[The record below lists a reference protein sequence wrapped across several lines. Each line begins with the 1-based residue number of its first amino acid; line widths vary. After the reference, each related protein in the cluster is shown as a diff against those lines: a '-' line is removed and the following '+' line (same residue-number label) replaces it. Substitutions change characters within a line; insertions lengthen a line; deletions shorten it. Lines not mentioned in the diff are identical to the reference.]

1 MKLSQKAKD
10 VLLSDEFAEIFRERE
25 NDIKDAWASEHDKEK
40 RESLYLGL
48 YELNELR
55 DYFYASAKR

>member
-10 VLLSDEFAEIFRERE
+10 VLLSTEFAEILDSRES
-25 NDIKDAWASEHDKEK
+25 DIKDAWASEQDKEK
-40 RESLYLGL
+40 REALYVGL

-55 DYFYASAKR
+55 DYFYANAKR